1 MVLCSGYFDTPETHL
16 SLRLNRCDIRNS
28 IHLHGCLASRTLVGH
43 ASTCHRR
50 TDRRRIYPFDCLCLP
65 AWICTTSRNTTNA
78 LRPSSELKMKA
89 RYFPLGSGYEKH
101 LRFILLQGTFRYLY
115 MQIRLFWWR
124 LLGPCG
130 RGEHTIHASRQSKIE
145 TFRVDMSN
153 EYCRFR
159 HDHEPI
165 LRFAARGRGFSSKD
179 KVSGELAKEELPDQR
194 SRSVPHL
201 ERQVRGQHG

>member
-89 RYFPLGSGYEKH
+89 RYFPLGSGYENTLDLSCYKVH
-101 LRFILLQGTFRYLY
+101 SVICTCESDYFGGGYWDRAVEVNTPPSMPQGSPRSK
-115 MQIRLFWWR
+115 
-124 LLGPCG
+124 PS
-130 RGEHTIHASRQSKIE
+130 ASI
-145 TFRVDMSN
+145 
-153 EYCRFR
+153 
-159 HDHEPI
+159 
-165 LRFAARGRGFSSKD
+165 
-179 KVSGELAKEELPDQR
+179 
-194 SRSVPHL
+194 
-201 ERQVRGQHG
+201 